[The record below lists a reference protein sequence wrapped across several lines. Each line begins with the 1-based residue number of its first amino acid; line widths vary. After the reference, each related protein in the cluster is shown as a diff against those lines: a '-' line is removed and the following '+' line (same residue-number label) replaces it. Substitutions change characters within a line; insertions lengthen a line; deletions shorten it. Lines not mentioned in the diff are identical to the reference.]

1 MYSYEVTL
9 RNKARLEE
17 AANGGF
23 PDGDRADDRLKIV
36 KVDVPAYLIGVGVS
50 DFLDSHL
57 RSHGFIKEGWEM
69 SEYRKV
75 K

>member
-1 MYSYEVTL
+1 MNKYKVTL
-9 RNKARLEE
+9 VNPAILKESAESGT
-17 AANGGF
+17 A
-23 PDGDRADDRLKIV
+23 GDTDKYCKTV

-69 SEYRKV
+69 SEYKKV
-75 K
+75 N

>member
-1 MYSYEVTL
+1 MNSYEVTL
-9 RNKARLEE
+9 LNKTSLTE
-17 AANGGF
+17 AVSKGL
-23 PDGDRADDRLKIV
+23 PDGDDVSEYCKIV

>member
-1 MYSYEVTL
+1 MDSYEVTL

-23 PDGDRADDRLKIV
+23 PDVDRADKCLKIV

-57 RSHGFIKEGWEM
+57 RSHGLIKEGWEM

>member
-1 MYSYEVTL
+1 MNSYEVTL
-9 RNKARLEE
+9 LNKAHLTE
-17 AANGGF
+17 AVGKGLPNG
-23 PDGDRADDRLKIV
+23 DDVSEYCKTV

>member
-1 MYSYEVTL
+1 MNSYEVTL
-9 RNKARLEE
+9 RNKARLTE
-17 AANGGF
+17 AADEGF
-23 PDGDRADDRLKIV
+23 PDGDRMDKYLKTV

-57 RSHGFIKEGWEM
+57 RSHGLINEGWEIKD
-69 SEYRKV
+69 YRKV